1 MGEVIGFNQ
10 TIVRYSGLFDFE
22 ALYLAWI
29 DWIKRQEYSFVEKA
43 FKHSGS
49 SGGAE
54 QELELEGKRNTTEY
68 VQYII
73 KIKMHSWDV
82 KEVEIV
88 QDGHK
93 KIVYQGKIEVR
104 FAGNVETD
112 WQKKFEKGTFSK
124 FLKNVYEKYIIG
136 RELGAIHGGNVYSKV
151 WNLHAI
157 TKTFFDM
164 QTKKGEF

>member
-1 MGEVIGFNQ
+1 M
-10 TIVRYSGLFDFE
+10 
-22 ALYLAWI
+22 
-29 DWIKRQEYSFVEKA
+29 
-43 FKHSGS
+43 
-49 SGGAE
+49 
-54 QELELEGKRNTTEY
+54 EGKRNTTEY
-68 VQYII
+68 VQYIL

-93 KIVYQGKIEVR
+93 KIVYQGRIEVR

-112 WQKKFEKGTFSK
+112 WQKKFEKGTFTK
-124 FLKNVYEKYIIG
+124 FLKNVYEKYILN
-136 RELGAIHGGNVYSKV
+136 RELGAIHYGNVYSKV

>member
-1 MGEVIGFNQ
+1 MGEAIGFNQ
-10 TIVRYSGLFDFE
+10 TVIRYNGLFDFE
-22 ALYLAWI
+22 ALYLAWTE
-29 DWIKRQEYSFVEKA
+29 WFKRQEYFFAEKV
-43 FKHSGS
+43 FKHTGS

-73 KIKMHSWDV
+73 KIKVHSWDV

-88 QDGHK
+88 QEGHK
-93 KIVYQGKIEVR
+93 KIVYQGRIEVR

-124 FLKNVYEKYIIG
+124 FLKDIYEKYIIR
-136 RELGAIHGGNVYSKV
+136 RELGALHYDNVYYKV
-151 WNLHAI
+151 WNLHTL